1 MRTHGHAAG
10 GPRVIRGVVVL
21 ITAAIVGLAAYDKVS
36 SRAAGPTLTISY
48 AYSSNQEPLLLPLL
62 REFNEEGHV
71 VAGRRVRIVGQSISS
86 GDAEAKIG
94 SPALR
99 PTIWSPASSLWGRL
113 LNDRVDAQ
121 WAPVESRSLV
131 RTPLVIAMWR
141 PEAVALGWP
150 TKRIGFAQIFDLAT
164 SKEGW
169 AGYGL
174 PTFGAFKLGHTN
186 PDFSTSGLSF
196 VAAEYYTATGK
207 TEGLTVGDVDLPQVR
222 DRVRR
227 VQQSIVHYGDT
238 GSFFVDQL
246 KLRGPGYI
254 SAVAMEEVSLL
265 EYNRTK
271 PAHALPLVAVY
282 PAEGTFYFD
291 NPLIRLHAPWVTG
304 GQARAA
310 SVFIDWIAKQVS
322 PSLAARYGYR
332 PGDLKRRAVAPIDRA
347 HLVDPAEPR
356 IVLGLP
362 EPRVLAK
369 IKAAWH
375 RDRKAANVAIVVDT
389 SGSMRDE
396 DKLAHAQEGLRLFL
410 RQFSARDRVG
420 LVTFADAPSLV
431 VPIAPMSTN
440 RGNLERAV
448 DNLVAGG
455 STAVYDATL
464 SGVDL
469 IASLHDSTRINAVVV
484 LTDGEDNRSALAS
497 DALVRDLQRRSESD
511 VGTIRV
517 FTIAYGHDANNDVLT
532 SIATAAG
539 GEEFAGDPSEID
551 AVYRQISSFF

>member
-1 MRTHGHAAG
+1 MTHGHAAG

-21 ITAAIVGLAAYDKVS
+21 ITAAVVGLAAYDKYS
-36 SRAAGPTLTISY
+36 SRAAGPTLTLTY
-48 AYSSNQEPLLLPLL
+48 AYSSNQESLLLPLL
-62 REFNEEGHV
+62 REFNDEGHI
-71 VAGRRVRIVGQSISS
+71 VAGRRVRVVGQSISS

-113 LNDRVDAQ
+113 LNERVDAE
-121 WAPVESRSLV
+121 WIPAESPSLV

-150 TKRIGFAQIFDLAT
+150 KKPIGFAQILDLAT
-164 SKEGW
+164 SRRGW
-169 AGYGL
+169 AAYGL

-207 TEGLTVGDVDLPQVR
+207 REGLTVKDVDLPRVR
-222 DRVRR
+222 AQVRR

-246 KLRGPGYI
+246 RLRGPGYI

-265 EYNRTK
+265 DYNRTK

-291 NPLIRLHAPWVTG
+291 NPLIKLRAPWVTG
-304 GQARAA
+304 AQARAA
-310 SVFIDWIAKQVS
+310 SAFVGWITRHVT

-332 PGDLKRRAVAPIDRA
+332 PGDATLQAVGPIDRA
-347 HLVDPAEPR
+347 HLVDPSEPR

-375 RDRKAANVAIVVDT
+375 RDRKAANVAVVVDT

-396 DKLAHAQEGLRLFL
+396 AKLEHAQEGLRLFL

-420 LVTFADAPSLV
+420 LVTFADEPSVV

-440 RGNLERAV
+440 RRSLERAV
-448 DNLVAGG
+448 DNLFANG

-464 SGVDL
+464 RGIDL
-469 IASLHDSTRINAVVV
+469 VASLHDSTRINAVVV
-484 LTDGEDNRSALAS
+484 LTDGEDNRSTLTS
-497 DALVRDLQRRSESD
+497 DALVRDLEKRSESD
-511 VGTIRV
+511 VGAIRV
-517 FTIAYGHDANNDVLT
+517 FTIAYGHDANTTVLT

-539 GEEFAGDPSEID
+539 GVEYTGDPSEID

>member
-1 MRTHGHAAG
+1 M
-10 GPRVIRGVVVL
+10 IRGAVVL
-21 ITAAIVGLAAYDKVS
+21 ITAGLVGLAAYGKYS
-36 SRAAGPTLTISY
+36 SRATGGPTLTLSY

-62 REFNEEGHV
+62 QEFNDEGHI
-71 VAGRRVRIVGQSISS
+71 VAGRRVRVVGESISS

-94 SPALR
+94 SGELR

-113 LNDRVDAQ
+113 LNDRVDAR
-121 WAPVESRSLV
+121 WIPAESPSLV
-131 RTPLVIAMWR
+131 RTPLVVAMWE
-141 PEAVALGWP
+141 PEARALGWP
-150 TKRIGFAQIFDLAT
+150 KKPIGFAQIFGLAT
-164 SKEGW
+164 SKRGW

-207 TEGLTVGDVDLPQVR
+207 TEGLTVADVDLPRVR
-222 DRVRR
+222 DQVRR

-246 KLRGPGYI
+246 KSRGPGYI

-265 EYNRTK
+265 DYNRTR

-304 GQARAA
+304 AQARAA
-310 SVFIDWIAKQVS
+310 AAFVGWMTRHVTPA
-322 PSLAARYGYR
+322 LAARYGYR
-332 PGDLKRRAVAPIDRA
+332 PGDPKLRPVAPIDRA
-347 HLVDPAEPR
+347 HLVDPLQPR

-369 IKAAWH
+369 IKSAWH
-375 RDRKAANVAIVVDT
+375 RDRKAANVEIVVDT

-396 DKLAHAQEGLRLFL
+396 DKLVHAQEGLRLFL

-420 LVTFADAPSLV
+420 LVTFADTPSLV

-440 RGNLERAV
+440 RATLERAV
-448 DNLVAGG
+448 DSLFAAG

-464 SGVDL
+464 RSVDL
-469 IASLHDSTRINAVVV
+469 VASLHDSTRINAVVV
-484 LTDGEDNRSALAS
+484 LTDGEDNRSALTAE
-497 DALVRDLQRRSESD
+497 ALVGDLQRRSEGD

-517 FTIAYGHDANNDVLT
+517 FTIAYGRDANSDVLT
-532 SIATAAG
+532 SIAAAAG
-539 GEEFAGDPSEID
+539 GEEYAGDPSEID
-551 AVYRQISSFF
+551 SVYRQISSFF